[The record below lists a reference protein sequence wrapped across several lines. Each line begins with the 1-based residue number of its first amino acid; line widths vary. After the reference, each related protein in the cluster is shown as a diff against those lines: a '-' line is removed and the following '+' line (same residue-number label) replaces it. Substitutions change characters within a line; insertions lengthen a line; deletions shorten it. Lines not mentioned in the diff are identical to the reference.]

1 MIRFGSNRVKEFDPD
16 FISYPNNDCFLL
28 LLELVMTS
36 IPVATVAKA
45 MVTDAENYMKSKE
58 SGGDLQSTPS
68 SVTYENAEIEG
79 NFLSNSR
86 IYCCTAFTF
95 NNNCLVNNENIWII
109 TFCQVR
115 DIGI

>member
-1 MIRFGSNRVKEFDPD
+1 MIRFGSNRVREFDPD

-58 SGGDLQSTPS
+58 SGGDPQSTPS
-68 SVTYENAEIEG
+68 SVTYENAEILTL
-79 NFLSNSR
+79 LSAN
-86 IYCCTAFTF
+86 
-95 NNNCLVNNENIWII
+95 
-109 TFCQVR
+109 
-115 DIGI
+115 